1 MAVQTSV
8 AADVRV
14 TLVRARTVFQIRIVA
29 GVTLLSAVA
38 GATYG
43 LRFTPIWPNIAIGV
57 TVGALNGAVL
67 STLEIFVI
75 GPLARLRRLSLVTVL
90 AMRTLIYGT
99 TFILAGTAATLFIGA
114 VAPSFVFLANRMVM
128 QPSLPFS
135 LSVALIFN
143 IVFVLAALLGPQVLI
158 SLLMGRYRH
167 PRSEQRIVMFLDLHD
182 STRHAERLGDENFHS
197 FLNLIFFDISD
208 PVLAARGSIYRYVG
222 DEIIITWP
230 LERGAQDAACI
241 ACFFA
246 ITDALR
252 RKRQNYLRAFA
263 AEPLLRGALHA
274 GTLVVGEMGDLKREI
289 VMLGDTMNTAARIE
303 EMCRAMGEEF
313 LVSAEILCA
322 IPKLPADIHAEPL
335 GGVSLRG
342 KEDNVEL
349 FALTRLTEG
358 ERRRA
363 ERSPDEQCYLGGAGV
378 AVALATRKRR
388 TMADKRSASRVGAA
402 AASCQG

>member
-1 MAVQTSV
+1 MH
-8 AADVRV
+8 
-14 TLVRARTVFQIRIVA
+14 ARTILQIRIVA

-57 TVGALNGAVL
+57 TVGALNGATL
-67 STLEIFVI
+67 STLDIFLI
-75 GPLARLRRLSLVTVL
+75 RPLATLRRLSFISLL
-90 AMRTLIYGT
+90 ALRTLIYGT
-99 TFILAGTAATLFIGA
+99 TFIVAGRLAKLSIGA
-114 VAPSFVFLANRMVM
+114 VAPNFNFLPNHMVM

-135 LSVALIFN
+135 LGVALTFN

-158 SLLMGRYRH
+158 SLLTGRYRR

-182 STRHAERLGDENFHS
+182 STRHAERLGDQNFHR

-230 LERGAQDAACI
+230 LERGARDAACI

-289 VMLGDTMNTAARIE
+289 VMLGDTMNTTARIE
-303 EMCRAMGEEF
+303 EMCRVMGKEF
-313 LVSAEILCA
+313 LVSAEILRA
-322 IPKLPADIHAEPL
+322 IPKLPSDIHAEPL
-335 GGVSLRG
+335 GGVTLRG
-342 KEDNVEL
+342 KEDDVEL
-349 FALTRLTEG
+349 FALTRLGGRTSVTSRESLLTS
-358 ERRRA
+358 
-363 ERSPDEQCYLGGAGV
+363 RSQPESV
-378 AVALATRKRR
+378 E
-388 TMADKRSASRVGAA
+388 
-402 AASCQG
+402 